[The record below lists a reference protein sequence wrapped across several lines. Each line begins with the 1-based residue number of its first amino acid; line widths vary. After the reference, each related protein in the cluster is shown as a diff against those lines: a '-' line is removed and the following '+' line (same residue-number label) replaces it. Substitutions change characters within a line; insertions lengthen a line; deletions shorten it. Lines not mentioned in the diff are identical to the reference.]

1 MPEARTAG
9 TGGEALSLEQQWT
22 EAETDLR
29 RCLAE
34 IHQAETGSAN
44 ASAPAPLAKAAPSKL
59 GKRVAKTGRALLE
72 KAHIPL
78 SSKAIPKKPVDLLLG
93 LLLRAMHAKFAV
105 DAEYRKNIKN
115 FTAQYVFKDKT
126 AKICQVAHFAN
137 GKMKVGDKEPENAT
151 FTLIFRDGKALLA
164 LLFSP
169 APDVLNALLNQ
180 EVDFTGNINYLNKFA
195 YMALLA
201 KPHF

>member
-1 MPEARTAG
+1 MLKIKTN
-9 TGGEALSLEQQWT
+9 GENGKALSLKRQWAAA
-22 EAETDLR
+22 EADFR
-29 RCLAE
+29 HCLTAM
-34 IHQAETGSAN
+34 HN
-44 ASAPAPLAKAAPSKL
+44 ASGNPGQESRTGKNAAKKGHLRSKAAQ
-59 GKRVAKTGRALLE
+59 G
-72 KAHIPL
+72 
-78 SSKAIPKKPVDLLLG
+78 KPVDLLLG

-105 DAEYRKNIKN
+105 DAQYRKNIKN
-115 FTAQYVFKDKT
+115 FTAQYVYKDRA

-137 GKMKVGDKEPENAT
+137 GKMRVSEKVPENPT
-151 FTLIFRDGKALLA
+151 FTLVFRDGKALLA

>member
-1 MPEARTAG
+1 MPEKT
-9 TGGEALSLEQQWT
+9 
-22 EAETDLR
+22 
-29 RCLAE
+29 
-34 IHQAETGSAN
+34 HGS
-44 ASAPAPLAKAAPSKL
+44 
-59 GKRVAKTGRALLE
+59 GKIT
-72 KAHIPL
+72 
-78 SSKAIPKKPVDLLLG
+78 SKATQGKPVDLFLGILLQ
-93 LLLRAMHAKFAV
+93 AMRAKFIV

-115 FTAQYVFKDKT
+115 FTAQYVFKDRS

-137 GKMKVGDKEPENAT
+137 GKMRVSTKEPENPT
-151 FTLIFRDGKALLA
+151 FTLVFRDGKALLS